1 MDNEHRPTVAVI
13 GGGQLARMMQESAIA
28 LGIALRA
35 LVEAPD
41 GSGGQAIVD
50 APVGDPRDLA
60 AVLALIEGADVLT
73 FEHEHIPAAVL
84 EACAPLVAI
93 EPPAAALLHAQD
105 KLAMRERLT
114 AMGVPCPR
122 WARVETRA
130 DLEAFGAAVGWPP
143 GENGTAHV

>member
-50 APVGDPRDLA
+50 APVG
-60 AVLALIEGADVLT
+60 
-73 FEHEHIPAAVL
+73 IPAT
-84 EACAPLVAI
+84 
-93 EPPAAALLHAQD
+93 PP
-105 KLAMRERLT
+105 
-114 AMGVPCPR
+114 PSSP
-122 WARVETRA
+122 
-130 DLEAFGAAVGWPP
+130 
-143 GENGTAHV
+143 